1 MQKRIPILGIDFD
14 DISFDDAVKTS
25 SAFLKG
31 GSTKTI
37 YTPNPEFILN
47 ARKDQ
52 NFKEILNKG
61 DLVLCDGIGVILC
74 SRILKRP
81 IKERV
86 RGIDLIKALLERS
99 EKTPFSLFILGSS
112 EENCRIAA
120 LKIKENYPGADLL
133 GFQNGYYR
141 SDEEPEIIE
150 RINQLNPDLLMVAL
164 GSPRQEKFISDS
176 RLKNFGCA
184 IGVGGTVDVLSGNVR
199 LAPPLLRKLG
209 LEWLYRLIREP
220 KRAGRMLK
228 LPLVL
233 LYALHE
239 RIKG

>member
-1 MQKRIPILGIDFD
+1 MQRKIPILGIDFD
-14 DISFDDAVKTS
+14 DISFAAALEKST
-25 SAFLKG
+25 AFLKG
-31 GSTKTI
+31 NSMKTI
-37 YTPNPEFILN
+37 FTPNPEFILN
-47 ARKDQ
+47 ARKDHS
-52 NFKEILNKG
+52 FKEILNKG

-112 EENCRIAA
+112 EENCRMAA
-120 LKIKENYPGADLL
+120 LKIKENHPGTNIL
-133 GFQNGYYR
+133 GFRDGYYR
-141 SDEEPEIIE
+141 SEEEDEIIDM
-150 RINQLNPDLLMVAL
+150 INKLSPDLLMVAL
-164 GSPRQEKFISDS
+164 GSPRQEKFIADS
-176 RLKNFGCA
+176 RLKNCRCA

-199 LAPPLLRKLG
+199 LAPQLLRKLG
-209 LEWLYRLIREP
+209 LEWLYRLICEP
-220 KRAGRMLK
+220 RRAGRMIR

-239 RIKG
+239 RIWG